1 MSEEVEQDEILE
13 TPDFGPPKSLQKL
26 QNADILWQMIKK
38 RFPNAAPLLCEM
50 ETVIDRADDLL
61 QELRMPRTRSP
72 DGFLFNNLTKEINVL
87 QIFDTSRINL
97 FLEISNLNNLV
108 DSGESDEMISLICDE
123 FFPVDTD
130 VVEEEGIMMNTAGT
144 QISESSISTL
154 DTDFDSISSNQ
165 PSLSDEKF
173 NNLKEDFKHEE
184 HRKDNDNFSKE
195 TKEGNKKIDVHLRE
209 NEQNLNE
216 RTKSSS
222 NAKETIVTKIFEKVQ
237 ENNNTNSSGDWK
249 DNVNVENHYST
260 LNNSQDN
267 KQMRENV
274 DRINLNEKR
283 EIFIEKKIND
293 KTPLDIL
300 EDYANKCKI
309 EIQYHCEK
317 NKCNRFVITG
327 KLSEFSAT
335 DCGDTEILVKNNIA
349 KIILQN
355 IADHQM
361 NDKDMKQLLEL
372 SREQ

>member
-1 MSEEVEQDEILE
+1 
-13 TPDFGPPKSLQKL
+13 
-26 QNADILWQMIKK
+26 
-38 RFPNAAPLLCEM
+38 
-50 ETVIDRADDLL
+50 
-61 QELRMPRTRSP
+61 
-72 DGFLFNNLTKEINVL
+72 
-87 QIFDTSRINL
+87 
-97 FLEISNLNNLV
+97 
-108 DSGESDEMISLICDE
+108 
-123 FFPVDTD
+123 
-130 VVEEEGIMMNTAGT
+130 MMNTAGT

-173 NNLKEDFKHEE
+173 NNLKEDFKDEE
-184 HRKDNDNFSKE
+184 HRKDNDNFWKD

-216 RTKSSS
+216 RTKSLS
-222 NAKETIVTKIFEKVQ
+222 NAKETVVNKIFEKVQ

-249 DNVNVENHYST
+249 DNVNVENHHST

-274 DRINLNEKR
+274 DRININEKR

-309 EIQYHCEK
+309 NIQYHCEK

-372 SREQ
+372 SREQILEIINFGKDDTIETPLRKVYMLCIKKGGPPPKYITEMKYRHEGVKFVAKCVALDHVIEGQGSSHQKAKKSAAEKFYEKYLNLGEDDDERESGGGGTEKKNLFST